1 MKHLAIILFF
11 LFSTFNMAV
20 ATTVD
25 QTNSAVFSFD
35 SSALGAEDL
44 FSFRY
49 TASGM
54 TDDDLLGPNA
64 SMLFSFGSSAGSADI
79 GSYVV
84 TSPFNF
90 PISNLFS
97 TGLSTANISLPATLD
112 IFYVAVGFVD
122 DIFSIETLTLNT
134 STDISLLGTNEGS
147 VSTVPL
153 PAAAWLFGSAL
164 LGFFGLSRRKASA

>member
-1 MKHLAIILFF
+1 MKQLAIILFF
-11 LFSTFNMAV
+11 LFSTFNTAV

-35 SSALGAEDL
+35 ASALGAEDL
-44 FSFRY
+44 FSYSY
-49 TASGM
+49 TTSGM
-54 TDDDLLGPNA
+54 ADDDLLGANA
-64 SMLFSFGSSAGSADI
+64 SMLLSVGSSAGSGDI
-79 GSYVV
+79 GSYVF

-90 PISNLFS
+90 PIDNVFT

-164 LGFFGLSRRKASA
+164 LGFFGLSRRKPSA